1 MYEIYSFCMWS
12 LFIKVK
18 RNKFKNIN
26 IYKIYIIIRNMVD
39 IEHSGRE
46 EHRQSFT
53 IFGEPVIKTK
63 CQRNAFITAITG
75 GIICGLISFLITS
88 NSKKSTRIGV
98 ASYGAIGISCAIYCA
113 VDEINTRN
121 ELKKLMHLMYETSKS
136 DNTSNKNKKLVDVWN
151 IFESVWN
158 FYKICK

>member
-1 MYEIYSFCMWS
+1 
-12 LFIKVK
+12 
-18 RNKFKNIN
+18 
-26 IYKIYIIIRNMVD
+26 MVD
-39 IEHSGRE
+39 IEHSGKE

-88 NSKKSTRIGV
+88 NSRKSTRIGM
-98 ASYGAIGISCAIYCA
+98 ASYGVIGISYAIYCA

-121 ELKKLMHLMYETSKS
+121 EIKKLRHLMYETSKS
-136 DNTSNKNKKLVDVWN
+136 DNTSNKKLVDAWN
-151 IFESVWN
+151 TFESVITYIFEIFIKSVN
-158 FYKICK
+158 NSYNVVMIIKRYNNVFLSKI